1 LEFIP
6 ISSLPQL
13 PTNIDYRETGS
24 VSTGELA
31 GINSNQPW
39 VEVYSKKVNEL
50 QMLGKENCKL
60 H

>member
-1 LEFIP
+1 
-6 ISSLPQL
+6 
-13 PTNIDYRETGS
+13 

-31 GINSNQPW
+31 GINSNQW